1 MTSRGRAAPVRLSRA
16 LAAASVVALAAAC
29 APGGL
34 KQDKGSPWAPGADHR
49 QQAASGLVVG
59 HRLMA
64 AGEYELALEAFTR
77 AALGQGLTA
86 EVLSGMGS
94 AKLGL
99 RRLGQAEELLRQAV
113 DADPAWPEPMN
124 NLGVVLMERGK
135 TPEAVQV
142 FQRAYAL
149 DNGESDAI
157 RDNLRLALAKLENP
171 THTEPQNQDYKLV
184 RQGGGSYL
192 IRQAP

>member
-1 MTSRGRAAPVRLSRA
+1 MKTALRAASARL
-16 LAAASVVALAAAC
+16 LKVTAAASALALAAAC
-29 APGGL
+29 STSGL
-34 KQDKGSPWAPGADHR
+34 KQDKGSPWAPGDDHR
-49 QQAASGLVVG
+49 QEAADGLVVG

-64 AGEYELALEAFTR
+64 AGEHELALEAFTR
-77 AALGQGLTA
+77 AALDHGLTA

-99 RRLGQAEELLRQAV
+99 RRLGQAEDLLRQAV

-124 NLGVVLMERGK
+124 NLGVALIERGK
-135 TPEAVQV
+135 TAEAVQV

-171 THTEPQNQDYKLV
+171 AHSEPQKEDYKLV
-184 RQGGGSYL
+184 RQGSGSYL
-192 IRQAP
+192 IREAP

>member
-1 MTSRGRAAPVRLSRA
+1 MKTASRAASARLLTVA
-16 LAAASVVALAAAC
+16 VAASAFALAAAC
-29 APGGL
+29 SPGGL
-34 KQDKGSPWAPGADHR
+34 RQEKGSPWAPGDNHR
-49 QQAASGLVVG
+49 QQAEDGLVVG

-64 AGEYELALEAFTR
+64 AGEHELALEAFTR
-77 AALGQGLTA
+77 AALDHGLTA

-99 RRLGQAEELLRQAV
+99 RRLGQAEDLLRQAV

-124 NLGVVLMERGK
+124 NLGVALMERGK
-135 TPEAVQV
+135 TAEAVQV

-171 THTEPQNQDYKLV
+171 AHTEPQKEDYKLV

-192 IRQAP
+192 IREAP

>member
-1 MTSRGRAAPVRLSRA
+1 MAKTHRAPRARLLQMT
-16 LAAASVVALAAAC
+16 AAASALALAAAC
-29 APGGL
+29 APSGL
-34 KQDKGSPWAPGADHR
+34 KQDKGSPWAPGEDHR
-49 QQAASGLVVG
+49 QQAEDSLVVG

-64 AGEYELALEAFTR
+64 AGEHELALEAFTR
-77 AALGQGLTA
+77 AALDHGLTA

-99 RRLGQAEELLRQAV
+99 RRLGQAEELLRRAV

-124 NLGVVLMERGK
+124 NLGVALMERGK
-135 TPEAVQV
+135 TAEAVQV
-142 FQRAYAL
+142 LQRAYAL

-171 THTEPQNQDYKLV
+171 AHSEPQQEDYKLV

>member
-1 MTSRGRAAPVRLSRA
+1 MTSLGRAAPVRLSRA
-16 LAAASVVALAAAC
+16 LAAASVLALAAAC

-49 QQAASGLVVG
+49 KTAEDGLQVG

-64 AGEYELALEAFTR
+64 AGEHELALEAFTR
-77 AALGQGLTA
+77 AALDQGLTA

-124 NLGVVLMERGK
+124 NLGVVLMEQGK
-135 TPEAVQV
+135 TAEAVQV
-142 FQRAYAL
+142 FRRAYAL

-171 THTEPQNQDYKLV
+171 AHTEPQNQDYKLV

-192 IRQAP
+192 IRQSP

>member
-1 MTSRGRAAPVRLSRA
+1 MKTKPRAPAARLLPA
-16 LAAASVVALAAAC
+16 AAAASALALAAAC
-29 APGGL
+29 APGGR

-49 QQAASGLVVG
+49 REAEDGLLVG
-59 HRLMA
+59 NRLMA
-64 AGEYELALEAFTR
+64 AGEHELALEAFTR
-77 AALGQGLTA
+77 AALDQGLTP

-135 TPEAVQV
+135 TAEAVQV

-171 THTEPQNQDYKLV
+171 AHTEPQNEDYKLV

-192 IRQAP
+192 IRQTP